1 MFEAIPTT
9 PAVDREFRFGFNHSR
24 QLYTTLSLN
33 FISKYLD
40 YKGLHQK

>member
-1 MFEAIPTT
+1 MFKAIPTT
-9 PAVDREFRFGFNHSR
+9 LAVDREFRFRFNYSK

-40 YKGLHQK
+40 YRGLHQK